1 MNIQNDSFENNHNK
15 EINFNNVS
23 KINVSQNIIL
33 QKNLNKFQTLN
44 NNNNSNLNNQNLM
57 NQIKSDKFNYPNLLL
72 FKFNQLKNSMKK
84 FSNVQN
90 KNENIKSFQ
99 RKILTDYSNNITFML
114 PNKLKKNTILCENK
128 SLDNINQK
136 ESINNNL
143 ILGNKKHREIS
154 KLEYEKYNKR
164 NEEGKSIEIYQNKLM
179 EFKKSENDNFKDDNE
194 IIKLNYKNL
203 SLIKK
208 LLIELN
214 FKINK
219 EYNKVYKKYSFY
231 LSNILFII
239 TINNADLKIT
249 EILEKKEKKET
260 KLNKEKNITKE
271 LAYIKWYL
279 EKIKSIL

>member
-33 QKNLNKFQTLN
+33 QKDLNKFQTLN

-57 NQIKSDKFNYPNLLL
+57 NQIKIDKFNYPNLLL

-114 PNKLKKNTILCENK
+114 PYKLKKNTILCENK

-194 IIKLNYKNL
+194 IIKLNYKNF

-260 KLNKEKNITKE
+260 KLNKEKNVTKE